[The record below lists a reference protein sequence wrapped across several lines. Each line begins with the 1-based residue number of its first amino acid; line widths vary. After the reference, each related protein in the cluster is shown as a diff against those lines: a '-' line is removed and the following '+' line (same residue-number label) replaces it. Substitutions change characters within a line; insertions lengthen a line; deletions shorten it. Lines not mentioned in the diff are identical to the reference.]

1 MPYAAQTDITTLYGP
16 NALVVADRDGDG
28 VVEGLS
34 VDKALVLASAE
45 IDSYLAVRYRLPLH
59 EVPAVLV
66 QYCVDFAI
74 YRLALSADVLS
85 DEHRRRYEDGL
96 KALKEIAA
104 GRAALVFL
112 TPIPADPNTDPSVAT
127 GPRPIVA
134 GGPPRI
140 FTRSDMRDL

>member
-1 MPYAAQTDITTLYGP
+1 MPYALQTDIVTLYGR
-16 NALVVADRDGDG
+16 NALVVADHDGSGTVD
-28 VVEGLS
+28 GLS
-34 VDKALVLASAE
+34 VDRALDLASAE

-66 QYCVDFAI
+66 QYCVDFAV

-104 GRAALVFL
+104 GRATLVFL
-112 TPIPADPNTDPSVAT
+112 TPVPVDPNTDPTVAS
-127 GPRPIVA
+127 GPRPIVS

-140 FTRSDMRDL
+140 FTRADMRDL